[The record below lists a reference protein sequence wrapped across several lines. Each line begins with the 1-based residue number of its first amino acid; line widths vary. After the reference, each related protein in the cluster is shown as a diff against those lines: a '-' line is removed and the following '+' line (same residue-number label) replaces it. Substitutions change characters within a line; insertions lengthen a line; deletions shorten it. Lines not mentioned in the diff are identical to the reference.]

1 MTITKIHRY
10 EIKSHLGAGGMAS
23 VYHAYDPSFERDVA
37 IKVLPESLLLDPQF
51 RTRFTRE
58 AKAIARLEHPAIVP
72 VYDVGEDNNQPY
84 IVMRYMAGGSLADRI
99 KKGTLPLDECIQIIN
114 RLAPALDAAHKQ
126 GIIHR
131 DLKPGNI
138 LFDQYGN
145 SFLSDFGIARIGQA
159 EGPALTG
166 NFILGTPAYMSPEQA
181 RGEADIDGRSDI
193 YSLGSTLYEMLCGKI
208 TYEADTPMGQAL
220 KQIMEPTP
228 NILEIRP
235 DLPIEVQDVLAKSM
249 EKDRSARYS
258 TAAEMADAL
267 NSIIVLKPTII
278 TPIPAVEQT
287 IAVASTSQVDRSS
300 DATLKP
306 QPLIVTPTTTA
317 TSEQPARKNNLVIF
331 GVIAVILVLILAV
344 AAIWILPRLG
354 GTPTSPSDE
363 PQNTSEIGVVPLDET
378 QEPTAT
384 NQLTNTPETTPT
396 SQPEEPTPTEAG
408 QITPTLTVEASP
420 TPPLVGA
427 AVGGADKIAYLIEND
442 IWTANV
448 DGSDPLQITRDGIEK
463 TNLLWTPDA
472 SLLLFIS
479 GKCLRGIN
487 IDTSEISDIACYK
500 YVKSFSD
507 FDITDDG
514 KKLALSLNNQ
524 LFIVPFDI
532 PVLLESNTNE
542 KLTAIAECKD
552 FAPYVK
558 NAVKGVEWSS
568 DGNELAIQIIGVL
581 DDGRQGDIVQI
592 IPVDQCI
599 PNPKPLDNFPA
610 PRFDIPEFADNP
622 TIQRLSWDGV
632 GLFVLTTYVRNR
644 VYGNLYFYNS
654 EIRQGWL
661 GNPIEGK
668 CCYTDPIWS
677 PDGNYLFFTFQDAKL
692 GTASQNQFFYVSY
705 FDIEGK
711 GQFTPLELPAVTDL
725 RTTIEP
731 ALRPVPK

>member
-1 MTITKIHRY
+1 MTTTKIHRY

-99 KKGTLPLDECIQIIN
+99 KLGTLPLDECVQIIN

-193 YSLGSTLYEMLCGKI
+193 YSLGSTLYEMLCGRI
-208 TYEADTPMGQAL
+208 PYEADTPMGQAL

-249 EKDRSARYS
+249 EKDRSARYP

-267 NSIIVLKPTII
+267 NSIIELKPTII
-278 TPIPAVEQT
+278 TPIPAIEQT
-287 IAVASTSQVDRSS
+287 ISVTPTSQGSQS
-300 DATLKP
+300 LDATLVP
-306 QPLIVTPTTTA
+306 QPLIDKPATAPTTA
-317 TSEQPARKNNLVIF
+317 QPPRKNNLVVF
-331 GVIAVILVLILAV
+331 GAIGIILVLIIAV
-344 AAIWILPRLG
+344 AAIWILPRMG
-354 GTPTSPSDE
+354 GTPSAPSDE
-363 PQNTSEIGVVPLDET
+363 PQNTSEAGVVPLDET
-378 QEPTAT
+378 EEPTAT
-384 NQLTNTPETTPT
+384 SQPTTTPEATPT
-396 SQPEEPTPTEAG
+396 SQPEEPTPTQAEQA
-408 QITPTLTVEASP
+408 TPTIAIEASP
-420 TPPLVGA
+420 TPPVGGA
-427 AVGGADKIAYLIEND
+427 SIGGADKIAYLIEND
-442 IWTANV
+442 IWVADV
-448 DGSDPLQITRDGIEK
+448 DGSDPLQISRDGVEK
-463 TNLLWTPDA
+463 TNLLWTPDG

-500 YVKSFSD
+500 YVKSFTD

-514 KKLALSLNNQ
+514 QKLALSLNNQ

-532 PVLLESNTNE
+532 PVLLEANTNE
-542 KLTAIAECKD
+542 KLTGIADCKD
-552 FAPYVK
+552 FAPYEK

-568 DGNELAIQIIGVL
+568 DGNQLAIQIIGVL
-581 DDGRQGDIVQI
+581 DDGRQGDIIQI

-610 PRFDIPEFADNP
+610 PRFDIPEYEDNP

-632 GLFVLTTYVRNR
+632 GLFVMTTYVRNR
-644 VYGNLYFYNS
+644 VFGNLYFYNS

-661 GNPIEGK
+661 ANPIEGK

-692 GTASQNQFFYVSY
+692 GTESKNLFYYISY

-711 GQFTPLELPAVTDL
+711 GQFTPLELPEVTNQ
-725 RTTIEP
+725 RITIEP
-731 ALRPVPK
+731 ALRPAP